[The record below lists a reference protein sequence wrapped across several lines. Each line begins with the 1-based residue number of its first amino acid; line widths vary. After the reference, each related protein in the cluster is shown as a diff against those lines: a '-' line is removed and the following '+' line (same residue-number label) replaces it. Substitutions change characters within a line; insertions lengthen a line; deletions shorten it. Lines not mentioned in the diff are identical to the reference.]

1 MDLSKEDR
9 IPPFVEELIGT
20 LGVHAQYVLH
30 GNIRDL
36 HLVRRRGREEFH
48 SLLDVLWNPLRR
60 KGYQALVLCDQ
71 VSGFRVAQVGEG
83 DVQAAVAELLQ
94 GPGDFPGQT
103 AAQRQAAVEQVR
115 NITNGWA
122 RQRDEMVRDGRRL
135 RPLRVALVID
145 HASRL
150 LTDPSRLTPDERDFF
165 LACLK
170 LAHEARTLV
179 PRTGSAVVPK
189 GPGLFNPVIWLAEGE
204 RDVPAWLVSG
214 SERIRAVA
222 VPEPDADERTTM
234 AGLLHQR
241 YERYAGHGARDGS
254 AAPAPPANAPAS
266 TPSAPAATASAAAS
280 AVSAAASAAF
290 AAASAT
296 VPAVPAGADAEET
309 ARAVGAFARAAS
321 GLSLRAMEESVKLA
335 RSRGLP
341 FAAMPDAV
349 RIYRL
354 GVEKNPWS
362 RGEIRQRILRGED
375 PRNERS
381 IPSRVLGQ
389 EAAVAMTLDILKR
402 AALGLSGAQATSPGD
417 RPRGVLFF
425 AGPTGTGK
433 TELAKAVASVL
444 FDSDQAYLRFDMSEF
459 SAAHSADRL
468 VGAPPGYVG
477 YEAGGELTSAVREN
491 PFRVVLF
498 DEIEKADKG
507 ILDKFLQV
515 LEDGRLTDGQGVTT
529 YFSECVLI
537 FTSNLGVQRTDPDTG
552 ERDWIVAPGTPYKE
566 LETTVRDNV
575 KKHFEQ
581 VIGRPEL
588 MNRIGGN
595 VVVFDFISDDVAEQ
609 IFDLQVRNIQ
619 RQLAQGHR
627 LVLRIEDK
635 ARREL
640 LEHCTRDKWNGG
652 RGIGMVLETHLI
664 NPLAR
669 ALFAAP
675 ELKPGTTVVVTDVRE
690 DDSGRVDARVVL
702 KEGDTVDGGSRL
714 G

>member
-1 MDLSKEDR
+1 MDLSKDDR
-9 IPPFVEELIGT
+9 LPLFVEELIGT

-30 GNIRDL
+30 GNTRDL
-36 HLVRRRGREEFH
+36 HLVHRRGRDRFH
-48 SLLDVLWNPLRR
+48 PLLDVLWNPLREH
-60 KGYQALVLCDQ
+60 GYEAMVLCDQ
-71 VSGFRVAQVGEG
+71 VSGFRVVAGEG
-83 DVQAAVAELLQ
+83 EARAAVEELLR
-94 GPGDFPGQT
+94 GALDFPGQT
-103 AAQRQAAVEQVR
+103 APQRQAVLEQLR

-122 RQRDEMVRDGRRL
+122 QQRDETVRDGRRQ

-150 LTDPSRLTPDERDFF
+150 LTDPSRVTPDERDFF

-170 LAHEARTLV
+170 LAHEAQPLPPRDGATLV
-179 PRTGSAVVPK
+179 PRR
-189 GPGLFNPVIWLAEGE
+189 PGLFNPVIWLAEGE
-204 RDVPAWLVSG
+204 RDVPAWLISG

-222 VPEPDADERTTM
+222 VPAPDADERTTM
-234 AGLLHQR
+234 AGLLHER
-241 YERYAGHGARDGS
+241 YERYAGHGTRDGS
-254 AAPAPPANAPAS
+254 AAPP
-266 TPSAPAATASAAAS
+266 
-280 AVSAAASAAF
+280 
-290 AAASAT
+290 
-296 VPAVPAGADAEET
+296 GGDGEET

-362 RGEIRQRILRGED
+362 RDEIRQRILRGED
-375 PRNERS
+375 RNPGNERS
-381 IPSRVLGQ
+381 IHNRVLGQ

-402 AALGLSGAQATSPGD
+402 AALGLSGAQATSPGH

-477 YEAGGELTSAVREN
+477 YEAGGELTSAVRAN
-491 PFRVVLF
+491 PFRVILF

-537 FTSNLGVQRTDPDTG
+537 FTSNLGVQRTDPATE
-552 ERDWIVAPGTPYKE
+552 EREWIVQPGTPYEE
-566 LETTVRDNV
+566 LAATVKDNV
-575 KKHFEQ
+575 KKHFER

-595 VVVFDFISDDVAEQ
+595 VVVFDFIAEEVAEK

-619 RQLAQGHR
+619 RQLAQGNQ
-627 LVLRIEDK
+627 LVLRIEDH
-635 ARREL
+635 ARAEL
-640 LEHCTRDKWNGG
+640 LKHCTRDSWNGG
-652 RGIGMVLETHLI
+652 RGIGMVLETHLV

-669 ALFAAP
+669 ELFAAS
-675 ELKPGTTVVVTDVRE
+675 ELGPGTTVVVTDVRVA
-690 DDSGRVDARVVL
+690 DSGRVDTTVVL
-702 KEGDTVDGGSRL
+702 KKGEGVDGRTRL